1 MDQRCA
7 AKDKK
12 EAGGSRKESG
22 AYGLYWGFMISGCE
36 ADTSPSLPL

>member
-22 AYGLYWGFMISGCE
+22 VYGLYWGIY
-36 ADTSPSLPL
+36 DLWL